1 MATNV
6 DSLRNGLNDYVASLT
21 AHNQILNED
30 FKNLSENFVAVNQS
44 YEGQAAEAFKNSW
57 LATAQWFTEYINE
70 TTLLIQFLQ
79 ERISWLEQEKTS

>member
-6 DSLRNGLNDYVASLT
+6 DLLRNGLIDYVASLT

-30 FKNLSENFVAVNQS
+30 FKNLAQNFAAVNQS
-44 YEGQAAEAFKNSW
+44 YESQAAEAFKNSW
-57 LATAQWFTEYINE
+57 VATAQWFTEYINE
-70 TTLLIQFLQ
+70 TALLIQFLQ